1 MRASAPIAAAF
12 AFAAALALTACDD
25 GGGGDSGTGDRGAG
39 RGGAACRMDGV
50 AVDAV
55 ASPAP
60 AAGDTGTVSFTV
72 TNRGAACTL
81 DGLPAVTLTAG
92 GTPVEVPAD
101 AAAPRQR
108 LTLAEDTAVSF
119 TVTYVR
125 GEAGGGRGLAVRTAR
140 VALPG
145 AADTRDF
152 PWTYG
157 DVSLKDGGDG
167 VPDATV
173 GPFQQAGD

>member
-1 MRASAPIAAAF
+1 MRASAPITAAF

-25 GGGGDSGTGDRGAG
+25 GGGGSGTEDRESGRAG
-39 RGGAACRMDGV
+39 VACRIGEV

-55 ASPAP
+55 ASAAP

-81 DGLPAVTLTAG
+81 DGLPAVTLSAG
-92 GTPVEVPAD
+92 GTAVKVPAD
-101 AAAPRQR
+101 AAAPQR
-108 LTLAEDTAVSF
+108 KVTLAEDTAVSF
-119 TVTYVR
+119 TLTYVR
-125 GEAGGGRGLAVRTAR
+125 GEAGDGRALAVTTAR

-152 PWTYG
+152 PWSYG

-167 VPDATV
+167 APDATV

>member
-1 MRASAPIAAAF
+1 MRASAPTAAAF

-25 GGGGDSGTGDRGAG
+25 GGGDSGTEDRETG
-39 RGGAACRMDGV
+39 RSGAACRLDGV

-55 ASPAP
+55 ASAAP

-81 DGLPAVTLTAG
+81 DGLPGVTLVAG
-92 GTPVEVPAD
+92 DTSVKVPAD
-101 AAAPRQR
+101 AAAPERK
-108 LTLAEDTAVSF
+108 LTLAEATAVSF
-119 TVTYVR
+119 TLTYVR
-125 GEAGGGRGLAVRTAR
+125 GEADGGRGLAVTTAR

-152 PWTYG
+152 PWSYG

>member
-1 MRASAPIAAAF
+1 MRASAPTAAAF
-12 AFAAALALTACDD
+12 AFAAALALTACDS
-25 GGGGDSGTGDRGAG
+25 GGGDSGTEDRETG
-39 RGGAACRMDGV
+39 RSGAACRLDGV

-55 ASPAP
+55 ASAAP

-81 DGLPAVTLTAG
+81 DGLPAVTLVAG
-92 GTPVEVPAD
+92 DTSVKVPAD
-101 AAAPRQR
+101 AAAPERK
-108 LTLAEDTAVSF
+108 LTLAEATAVSF
-119 TVTYVR
+119 TLTYVR
-125 GEAGGGRGLAVRTAR
+125 GEADGGHGLAVTTAR

-152 PWTYG
+152 PWSYG
-157 DVSLKDGGDG
+157 DVSPKDGGTE